1 MLPARTGLSVIQNPE
16 DPLEYAQALNEL
28 LSDLNRARQMGL
40 NGRRMV
46 EQHFTWQRVA
56 AEILGVWEQTL

>member
-1 MLPARTGLSVIQNPE
+1 M
-16 DPLEYAQALNEL
+16 NEL

-56 AEILGVWEQTL
+56 SEILGVWEQTL